1 MTAFNPNLFDNVTT
15 VDDIVLII
23 LLVAIWFMMTVVVD
37 AIYMW
42 IAMAFYLRKR
52 KKPYQFP
59 KYLED
64 DEE

>member
-1 MTAFNPNLFDNVTT
+1 MTAFNPNLFDGITT

-23 LLVAIWFMMTVVVD
+23 LIVAIWFMMTIVID
-37 AIYMW
+37 CIYMW
-42 IAMAFYLRKR
+42 IAMAFYRRRR
-52 KKPYQFP
+52 KKLYQFP